1 MSKKLQEVIERV
13 RGWPEDRQEEAAEVL
28 LELEAQADGA
38 YQLTP
43 EQIAEVER
51 RLADP
56 SPRFMTLPELRARL
70 ARLGA

>member
-13 RGWPEDRQEEAAEVL
+13 RAWPEDRQEEAADVL
-28 LELEAQADGA
+28 LELEAKADDA
-38 YQLTP
+38 YRLTP